1 MRIVSFIIA
10 TLLVLTGG
18 GCVVFWVESSPRLAL
33 DEGLMLGLA
42 FGVLPLIGGALLWR
56 YAWRERKGGEGS

>member
-10 TLLVLTGG
+10 ILLILTGG
-18 GCVVFWVESSPRLAL
+18 GCLVTWVSSGPRLSM
-33 DEGLMLGLA
+33 DEISLITLA

-56 YAWRERKGGEGS
+56 YAWKDRKGGGPS